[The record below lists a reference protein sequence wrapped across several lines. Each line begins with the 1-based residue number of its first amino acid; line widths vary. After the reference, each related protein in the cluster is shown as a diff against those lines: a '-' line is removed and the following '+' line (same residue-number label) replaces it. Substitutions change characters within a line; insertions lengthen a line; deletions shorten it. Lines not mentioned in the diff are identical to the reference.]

1 MRFRVNFPVQKGN
14 SNIAAEG
21 IFKRSASRLLT
32 VNGAEKRFSEPIR
45 SKHIPGTLLSKQQQ
59 TVTFLGISNGTG
71 DAFSDE

>member
-45 SKHIPGTLLSKQQQ
+45 SKHIPGSLLNKQEHS
-59 TVTFLGISNGTG
+59 VTFLGIFNRTG
-71 DAFSDE
+71 DAFTDE